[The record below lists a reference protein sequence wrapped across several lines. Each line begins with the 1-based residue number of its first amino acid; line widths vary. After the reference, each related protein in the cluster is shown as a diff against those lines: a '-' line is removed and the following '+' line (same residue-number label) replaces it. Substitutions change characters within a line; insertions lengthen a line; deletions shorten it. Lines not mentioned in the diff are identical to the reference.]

1 MTGSRNGGQSGG
13 RSYKEGCVAAHALD
27 LIGDRWALLLVREL
41 ILGPRRFSELREGL
55 PGISANVLT
64 ERLEEAISQ
73 GLILREPVPG
83 LARRLAFRLTPEGEG
98 LWPVLKALCR
108 WGAMRPGHDPMKFI
122 SPTALMLSMRAM
134 CDRHGGDCLA
144 GFHLGKD
151 AFTMRLQA
159 GTYRLERGEA
169 PAGALRFRGDTN
181 AMAVAVYG
189 PMPLAQTAAGLIG
202 FDGDLA
208 QGQDFIDLF
217 SLRAATRDAAR
228 YAGQPQGI

>member
-83 LARRLAFRLTPEGEG
+83 LARSGVSGCDLMQACLVPRL
-98 LWPVLKALCR
+98 
-108 WGAMRPGHDPMKFI
+108 
-122 SPTALMLSMRAM
+122 RA
-134 CDRHGGDCLA
+134 
-144 GFHLGKD
+144 
-151 AFTMRLQA
+151 T
-159 GTYRLERGEA
+159 
-169 PAGALRFRGDTN
+169 
-181 AMAVAVYG
+181 
-189 PMPLAQTAAGLIG
+189 
-202 FDGDLA
+202 
-208 QGQDFIDLF
+208 
-217 SLRAATRDAAR
+217 SLRQFFPSSAAFSAR
-228 YAGQPQGI
+228 KSRQARRLSSGRRSR